1 MRKDLI
7 TALILCFCLL
17 AAISGCNSIEEQ
29 KADTP
34 KLSEAEITE
43 TEAEIEQVSKTK
55 TIEASSVANV
65 KTVSDVKDAIIAS
78 TEKIA
83 STDSSVPTVTEKSE
97 EADKTSNVQTIT
109 QDSSVTEIA
118 DPAEAVIN
126 TESKSEAATES
137 VNTADTTADK
147 VETKNKIETK
157 TDEKS
162 ETAQDTKTDTKQDT
176 KTDTKQDVSS
186 DVKSDPKTEEKTET
200 VTEET
205 PATTEVVTPVVEIY
219 AGISKEDAYIKA
231 SSAEGPVSTGDSE
244 ILGASKGSSPT
255 GEDAWILQTTPVKSE
270 ESENVQATY
279 YVSASFCTV
288 EYNNLESD

>member
-1 MRKDLI
+1 MK
-7 TALILCFCLL
+7 
-17 AAISGCNSIEEQ
+17 Q
-29 KADTP
+29 KIR
-34 KLSEAEITE
+34 L
-43 TEAEIEQVSKTK
+43 
-55 TIEASSVANV
+55 
-65 KTVSDVKDAIIAS
+65 
-78 TEKIA
+78 
-83 STDSSVPTVTEKSE
+83 
-97 EADKTSNVQTIT
+97 
-109 QDSSVTEIA
+109 
-118 DPAEAVIN
+118 
-126 TESKSEAATES
+126 
-137 VNTADTTADK
+137 
-147 VETKNKIETK
+147 
-157 TDEKS
+157 
-162 ETAQDTKTDTKQDT
+162 
-176 KTDTKQDVSS
+176 DTKQDVSS